1 MPSVQMR
8 KKGDA
13 LSNYSDEAL
22 NYLSSLTRIGW
33 KLGLNKIRSM
43 LRELN
48 DPHEKYSTIHI
59 AGTNGKG
66 STSAMLESILRA
78 AGYRTGLYTSPHL
91 VYIGERIRCG
101 GKAISRDE
109 LISYIERLRPLIQ
122 KYKCTFFEAV
132 TAIAFLYFAERAVD
146 VAVIEVGLGGRLDAT
161 NVIHPLLSII
171 TGIEIDHT
179 KQLGS
184 DRKSIAFEKAGII
197 KPGGICLTHSP
208 YPEVNQVFQ
217 EVCKEN
223 HAEHIQIE
231 RLTEVKNIELSER
244 LTTMDLGVNGCF
256 FPQLKLSLVGEH
268 QIRNAGLA
276 VAAAT
281 ILNKRFFPVKIED
294 IYHGLIDV
302 QWPGRLQMI
311 SQRPKVVL
319 DVGHNPDGIFHA
331 AKAIQEIFKFE
342 RLIVLFGVCRDK
354 DYPAMIATLAPMADL
369 FIATKADSTRAL
381 SPRSIAAV
389 ASKYIDRI
397 NQFPT
402 ANQAIKYALQFAQPN
417 DLIFCIGSH
426 YLVGEII
433 NYFNQ
438 SMQ

>member
-1 MPSVQMR
+1 MPTVQTQ
-8 KKGDA
+8 KTGDA
-13 LSNYSDEAL
+13 LNNHSDEAL
-22 NYLSSLTRIGW
+22 NYLSSLTRVGW
-33 KLGLNKIRSM
+33 KLGLNKIRTM
-43 LRELN
+43 LSELHN
-48 DPHEKYSTIHI
+48 PHEKYFTIHI

-66 STSAMLESILRA
+66 STSAMLESMLRA

-91 VYIGERIRCG
+91 VYVGERIRCD
-101 GKAISRDE
+101 GKAISREE
-109 LISYIERLRPLIQ
+109 LISYITQLRPLIQ

-184 DRKSIAFEKAGII
+184 DRTSIAFEKAGII
-197 KPGGICLTHSP
+197 KPGVICLTYSH

-217 EVCKEN
+217 KVCKEN
-223 HAEHIQIE
+223 HAEHIQME
-231 RLTEVKNIELSER
+231 RFIEVKNVELTER
-244 LTTMDLGVNGCF
+244 LTTINLGVNGCF
-256 FPQLKLSLVGEH
+256 FPQLKLSLVGAH
-268 QIRNAGLA
+268 QIQNAGLA

-281 ILNKRFFPVKIED
+281 ILNKRFFPIKNED

-302 QWPGRLQMI
+302 QWPGRLQTI
-311 SQRPKVVL
+311 SQRPKIVL
-319 DVGHNPDGIFHA
+319 DVGHNPDGILHA
-331 AKAIQEIFKFE
+331 AKAIQGIFKFE

-354 DYPAMIATLAPMADL
+354 DYPAMVATLAPMADL

-389 ASKYIDRI
+389 ASRYSDRI
-397 NQFPT
+397 YQCPT
-402 ANQAIKYALQFAQPN
+402 SKQAIMYALQLAQPN
-417 DLIFCIGSH
+417 DLILCIGSH

-433 NYFNQ
+433 SYFNQ